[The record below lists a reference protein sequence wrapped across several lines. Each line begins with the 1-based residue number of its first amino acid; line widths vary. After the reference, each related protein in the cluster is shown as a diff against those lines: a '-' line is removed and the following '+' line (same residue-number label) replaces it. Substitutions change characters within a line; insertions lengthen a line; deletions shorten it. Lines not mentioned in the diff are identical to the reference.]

1 MLDFLREAR
10 LDRVGCFAYSPVEG
24 AQANEL
30 EGQLPE
36 EVRNERRDRLMALQ
50 AEISAE
56 KLREKI
62 GKTQEVLIDEFDEEA
77 GLAIGRT
84 KADAPDI
91 DGKVYIET
99 MKTYKPGDFVKVTIT
114 QSEEEYDLVGV
125 PADEPELLAQKQR
138 EAQENN

>member
-1 MLDFLREAR
+1 
-10 LDRVGCFAYSPVEG
+10 
-24 AQANEL
+24 
-30 EGQLPE
+30 
-36 EVRNERRDRLMALQ
+36 MALQ